1 MHCCVDADII
11 PTPISGFK
19 LSSNNEYQISVKPY
33 IGTNQWQL
41 KYFIFRESSLHFQII
56 QIFKG

>member
-1 MHCCVDADII
+1 
-11 PTPISGFK
+11 
-19 LSSNNEYQISVKPY
+19 VKPY